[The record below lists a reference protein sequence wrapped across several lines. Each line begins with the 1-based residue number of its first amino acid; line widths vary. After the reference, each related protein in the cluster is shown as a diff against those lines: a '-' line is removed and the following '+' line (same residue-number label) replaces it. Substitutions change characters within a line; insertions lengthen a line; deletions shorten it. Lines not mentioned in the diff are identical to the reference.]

1 MANVLITTRMS
12 PASRARIEQAGHTLQ
27 YCDAPGWEE
36 KCAAAKGCAAV
47 ACRGGAFPAAF
58 FEALPDLQILALPSA
73 GFDEVDLEAATAHG
87 VWVTNAGDA
96 NAVSVAELALTLML
110 AVAKRLPYNLN
121 VAKCERPWR
130 GRKQPTFREISG
142 ATVALL
148 GYGNIARALG
158 TMCQGFGMRVIAY
171 HPRIAEKILPP
182 GVIGC
187 DTLADALRDADFVS
201 CHIPARPQNERFID
215 AAVFAMMKPGA
226 VFINTGRGS
235 VVDEQALI
243 DALQCRH
250 LSGAGLDVFAQEP
263 TPKQNPLLF
272 MDNCVCTPHIGGET
286 AEAKARVYDVAA
298 QNVVRVLA
306 GQPPFSA
313 VNHL

>member
-1 MANVLITTRMS
+1 MANVLITTRMHES
-12 PASRARIEQAGHTLQ
+12 SRARLLQAGHNLV

-58 FEALPDLQILALPSA
+58 FDALPDLRILALPSA
-73 GFDEVDLEAATAHG
+73 GFDEVDLSAATRHG

-96 NAVSVAELALTLML
+96 NAVSVAELALMLML
-110 AVAKRLPYNLN
+110 AAAKRLPYNLN
-121 VAKCERPWR
+121 VAKYKRPWR

-171 HPRIAEKILPP
+171 HPRIAEKQLPP

-187 DTLADALRDADFVS
+187 DTLPEALREADFVS
-201 CHIPARPQNERFID
+201 CHIPARAQNTHLIN
-215 AAVFAMMKPGA
+215 ASVFAMMKPGA
-226 VFINTGRGS
+226 IFVNTGRGS
-235 VVDEQALI
+235 VVDENALI
-243 DALQCRH
+243 DALQNGH
-250 LSGAGLDVFAQEP
+250 LAGAGLDVFCEEP
-263 TPKQNPLLF
+263 TRKDNPLLF

-286 AEAKARVYDVAA
+286 AQAKIRVYDVAA
-298 QNVVRVLA
+298 QNVIRVLS
-306 GQPPFSA
+306 GQPPLSA